1 MCGRESKRIGHLDT
15 QASILQ
21 RWYRLRLKGRL
32 QPLLHEPGYLWRFT
46 NRADPWGSRVR
57 VSWEEI
63 EGDIQAEEMR
73 KEVGREC
80 NDYTKKASAC

>member
-1 MCGRESKRIGHLDT
+1 MCGRGSRRIGHLDT

-21 RWYRLRLKGRL
+21 RWYRLRLRGRL
-32 QPLLHEPGYLWRFT
+32 QPLLHEHGYLWRFT

-63 EGDIQAEEMR
+63 EGDIQVEEMR
-73 KEVGREC
+73 KTPNSEC
-80 NDYTKKASAC
+80 NHYAQKQSA